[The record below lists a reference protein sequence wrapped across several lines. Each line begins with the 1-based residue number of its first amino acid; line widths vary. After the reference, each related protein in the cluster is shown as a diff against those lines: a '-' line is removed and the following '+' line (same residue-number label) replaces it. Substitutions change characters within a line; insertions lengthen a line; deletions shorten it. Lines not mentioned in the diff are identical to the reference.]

1 MKILVIGHSVVDK
14 ILTLKGVE
22 TKPGGIFYTMSA
34 LKAISSENDG
44 IFLCTFSSSE
54 YEKLFKPVYSEVN
67 SEYIFEKKDI
77 PVVHLNV
84 DHSCERDEHY
94 KNIVSELPVEKI
106 PLNEFDAVLINMIT
120 GFDITL
126 EQIKSI
132 RKNFGGLIYFDVHT
146 FARGLDEHLHR
157 NFRIIPDFEK
167 WAECIDILQ
176 ANETEVK
183 FVFPFQSEKE
193 NVRKLFSL
201 GIKQVVVT
209 RSEKGASVF
218 IKEED
223 EIREVNEK
231 AIETK
236 VINKIGC
243 GDVFGAVY
251 FYNYIRNKS
260 IEDSL
265 KLAVKAAGIS
275 TTFKDFTDFSR
286 LKDDISQGFY

>member
-14 ILTLKGVE
+14 IITSEG
-22 TKPGGIFYTMSA
+22 TKTRPGGIFYSVSA
-34 LKAISSENDG
+34 MKAVSSEKDG
-44 IFLCTFSSSE
+44 IYLCTFSSPE
-54 YEKLFKPVYSEVN
+54 YNKLFEPVYSQVN
-67 SEYIFEKKDI
+67 SDYIFDKKDI

-94 KNIVSELPVEKI
+94 KNIISELPVDKI
-106 PLNEFDAVLINMIT
+106 PLKEFDAVLINMIT

-126 EQIKSI
+126 EQLKSI
-132 RKNFGGLIYFDVHT
+132 RKNYSGLIYFDVHT

-157 NFRIIPDFEK
+157 NFRVIPDFEK

-176 ANETEVK
+176 ANETEIK
-183 FVFPFQSEKE
+183 FVFPFQREKE
-193 NVRKLFSL
+193 NIHKLFSFGL
-201 GIKQVVVT
+201 KQVIVT
-209 RSEKGASVF
+209 RGEKGASIF
-218 IKEED
+218 FKEED
-223 EIREVNEK
+223 KICEVYEQ

-265 KLAVKAAGIS
+265 KQAVKAAGIS
-275 TTFKDFTDFSR
+275 TTFKDYTDYSR
-286 LKDDISQGFY
+286 LNDDVSQGFY

>member
-14 ILTLKGVE
+14 ITTSEG
-22 TKPGGIFYTMSA
+22 TKTRPGGIFYSASA
-34 LKAISSENDG
+34 LNAVSSEKDG
-44 IFLCTFSSSE
+44 IYLCTFSSPE
-54 YEKLFKPVYSEVN
+54 YDKLFDPIYSQVN
-67 SEYIFEKKDI
+67 SDYIFDKNDI
-77 PVVHLNV
+77 PVVHLDV

-94 KNIVSELPVEKI
+94 KNIISELPVEKI
-106 PLNEFDAVLINMIT
+106 PLNEFDAILINMIT

-126 EQIKSI
+126 EQIISI
-132 RKNFGGLIYFDVHT
+132 RNNFSGLIYFDVHT
-146 FARGLDEHLHR
+146 FARGLDEQLHR
-157 NFRIIPDFEK
+157 NFRVIPDFEK
-167 WAECIDILQ
+167 WGECIDVLQ
-176 ANETEVK
+176 ANETEIK

-265 KLAVKAAGIS
+265 KQAVKAAGIS
-275 TTFKDFTDFSR
+275 TTFKDNTDFSG
-286 LKDDISQGFY
+286 LNDDLSQGFY